1 MSSRIPETS
10 SRKNQSEKVRE
21 IKWAPHKH
29 CPVCSTPMP
38 PDKTVCSVECE
49 QLYAV
54 VKGKQKRRNQMY
66 YLILLPAIVIL
77 VIWILL
83 QA

>member
-1 MSSRIPETS
+1 MTSRIPRITPPDKLE
-10 SRKNQSEKVRE
+10 EKTIE

-29 CPVCSTPMP
+29 CPVCGTPMP

-49 QLYAV
+49 QLYETI
-54 VKGKQKRRNQMY
+54 KTKQKRRNQLY
-66 YLILLPAIVIL
+66 YIILLPAIVIL

-83 QA
+83 QL

>member
-1 MSSRIPETS
+1 MSSRIPDTFAQQG
-10 SRKNQSEKVRE
+10 RKEKFTE

-29 CPVCSTPMP
+29 CPVCGTPMP
-38 PDKTVCSVECE
+38 PEKAVCSAECE
-49 QLYAV
+49 QLYDAI
-54 VKGKQKRRNQMY
+54 KSKQKRRNQMY
-66 YLILLPAIVIL
+66 YIILLPAIVVL

>member
-1 MSSRIPETS
+1 MSSRIPDTS
-10 SRKNQSEKVRE
+10 ASKRESNKVRE

-29 CPVCSTPMP
+29 CPVCGTPMSP
-38 PDKTVCSVECE
+38 NKTVCSVECE
-49 QLYAV
+49 QLFEAI
-54 VKGKQKRRNQMY
+54 KEKRKRRNQLY
-66 YLILLPAIVIL
+66 YIILLPAIVIL